1 MWPFNQ
7 SVASSALSVII
18 DFRRMLLA
26 VVFNTQILY
35 GIQMYSL
42 YSLCVFF
49 VIFRYGNTKILYE
62 TNLWNPWSEYSKRW
76 LLVLLVFVSLS
87 FMEWRFYSVYSF
99 SISKSEYILLMNFTN
114 THNNRLIHY
123 SLSLYTT
130 CSTQKTMNVYNKI
143 NKQSSTHLICL
154 SLCLCLCVCVWA
166 WVCLRCVLHTFIWL
180 LRIIYFAGVL
190 STLKSNIEQREQSLQ
205 IASIYFCAFWADA
218 FRILCD
224 VNIYIQFN
232 SFRLLLLHTLI
243 LFLPLFYFFPFT
255 NLLSAFCTIFCIM
268 ISYGLFS
275 SFLFFSNRQ

>member
-1 MWPFNQ
+1 MGYRSFIYLFIFLPFFLVWFKMYFCFWSNCIE
-7 SVASSALSVII
+7 SASKTEPSETI
-18 DFRRMLLA
+18 DFHVAFQSICHLVCTLCDYWFSSNAACGCFQYTDTSRNRN
-26 VVFNTQILY
+26 VF
-35 GIQMYSL
+35 SL
-42 YSLCVFF
+42 FFF

-154 SLCLCLCVCVWA
+154 SLCVSVCVY
-166 WVCLRCVLHTFIWL
+166 VCERECVYDVYCIRLFGCYVLFIL
-180 LRIIYFAGVL
+180 LGCYL
-190 STLKSNIEQREQSLQ
+190 LWN
-205 IASIYFCAFWADA
+205 
-218 FRILCD
+218 RILNNESRACK
-224 VNIYIQFN
+224 
-232 SFRLLLLHTLI
+232 S
-243 LFLPLFYFFPFT
+243 LPFIFVHFEQM
-255 NLLSAFCTIFCIM
+255 LSEYYVM
-268 ISYGLFS
+268 
-275 SFLFFSNRQ
+275 